1 MHQLLQQIFSG
12 LAAGAIYASLALA
25 LVMIYRA
32 TDLVNFAQGEMAMF
46 STYIAWTL
54 VNAGLPFWAAFV
66 LTLVVS
72 FLGGMTIERV
82 LIRPVENA
90 PVLAAVVVTIGL
102 LLIFNALAGWIFT
115 YTLQEFPSPFPDRTM
130 FGALMTTR
138 DLGVIGVTLVMLLLL
153 FAFFRFTATGLA
165 MRAAAQNPESA
176 RLCGIPVGRML
187 AIGWGLAAAIGA
199 TAGIMVAPVLF
210 LDPNMMGGVLLYAFA
225 GALLGGIT
233 SPVGAVVGGL
243 IVGVTENLVGTYLI
257 ASQLKLTVAL
267 GLDHPGAGV
276 QAERL
281 VRHRDRAAGVTMSKG
296 LAAVLPQDA
305 AAARY
310 GGLDA
315 GAWRWIGALALIALA
330 AALPFAVSNYHV
342 FELTLVM
349 IYAIA
354 VLGLNI
360 LTGYNGQISLGHG
373 GFFAAGAYT
382 AAILMHRYGVPYW
395 ATLPPAG
402 LVCFALGV
410 LFGLP
415 ALRFE
420 GPYLALVTLAM
431 AVATPQLL
439 KYFDTWTGGQQG
451 INLAKVQP
459 PPGLGIDR
467 DRWLYLVVLVV
478 LLVAMRVAANMLN
491 GRTGRAFV
499 AIRDH
504 PIAAAAMGIDVAR
517 YKTLAFGT
525 STSLTGIAG
534 ALSAI
539 VIGFVAPES
548 FSLFLSL
555 SFLVGS
561 AVGGIATISGAI
573 VGGLF
578 IEFVPNLANDIS
590 DAAPWAIYGLAMLL
604 LMYAMP
610 RGVVGSIGL
619 LLQRFRV
626 APRRA

>member
-66 LTLVVS
+66 LTLAVS

-267 GLDHPGAGV
+267 GLII
-276 QAERL
+276 L
-281 VRHRDRAAGVTMSKG
+281 V
-296 LAAVLPQDA
+296 L
-305 AAARY
+305 
-310 GGLDA
+310 
-315 GAWRWIGALALIALA
+315 
-330 AALPFAVSNYHV
+330 V
-342 FELTLVM
+342 FRP
-349 IYAIA
+349 
-354 VLGLNI
+354 
-360 LTGYNGQISLGHG
+360 NG
-373 GFFAAGAYT
+373 
-382 AAILMHRYGVPYW
+382 
-395 ATLPPAG
+395 
-402 LVCFALGV
+402 
-410 LFGLP
+410 LFG
-415 ALRFE
+415 
-420 GPYLALVTLAM
+420 T
-431 AVATPQLL
+431 
-439 KYFDTWTGGQQG
+439 
-451 INLAKVQP
+451 
-459 PPGLGIDR
+459 
-467 DRWLYLVVLVV
+467 
-478 LLVAMRVAANMLN
+478 
-491 GRTGRAFV
+491 
-499 AIRDH
+499 
-504 PIAAAAMGIDVAR
+504 
-517 YKTLAFGT
+517 
-525 STSLTGIAG
+525 
-534 ALSAI
+534 AI
-539 VIGFVAPES
+539 V
-548 FSLFLSL
+548 
-555 SFLVGS
+555 
-561 AVGGIATISGAI
+561 
-573 VGGLF
+573 
-578 IEFVPNLANDIS
+578 
-590 DAAPWAIYGLAMLL
+590 
-604 LMYAMP
+604 
-610 RGVVGSIGL
+610 R
-619 LLQRFRV
+619 RV
-626 APRRA
+626 

>member
-66 LTLVVS
+66 LTLVAS

-102 LLIFNALAGWIFT
+102 LLIFNALAGWLFT
-115 YTLQEFPSPFPDRTM
+115 YTLQEFPSPFPDRTL

-153 FAFFRFTATGLA
+153 FVFFRFTATGLA

-267 GLDHPGAGV
+267 GLII
-276 QAERL
+276 L
-281 VRHRDRAAGVTMSKG
+281 V
-296 LAAVLPQDA
+296 L
-305 AAARY
+305 
-310 GGLDA
+310 
-315 GAWRWIGALALIALA
+315 
-330 AALPFAVSNYHV
+330 V
-342 FELTLVM
+342 FRP
-349 IYAIA
+349 
-354 VLGLNI
+354 
-360 LTGYNGQISLGHG
+360 NG
-373 GFFAAGAYT
+373 
-382 AAILMHRYGVPYW
+382 
-395 ATLPPAG
+395 
-402 LVCFALGV
+402 
-410 LFGLP
+410 LFG
-415 ALRFE
+415 
-420 GPYLALVTLAM
+420 T
-431 AVATPQLL
+431 
-439 KYFDTWTGGQQG
+439 
-451 INLAKVQP
+451 
-459 PPGLGIDR
+459 
-467 DRWLYLVVLVV
+467 
-478 LLVAMRVAANMLN
+478 
-491 GRTGRAFV
+491 
-499 AIRDH
+499 
-504 PIAAAAMGIDVAR
+504 
-517 YKTLAFGT
+517 
-525 STSLTGIAG
+525 
-534 ALSAI
+534 AI
-539 VIGFVAPES
+539 V
-548 FSLFLSL
+548 
-555 SFLVGS
+555 
-561 AVGGIATISGAI
+561 
-573 VGGLF
+573 
-578 IEFVPNLANDIS
+578 
-590 DAAPWAIYGLAMLL
+590 
-604 LMYAMP
+604 
-610 RGVVGSIGL
+610 R
-619 LLQRFRV
+619 RV
-626 APRRA
+626 